1 MLAGTFAVAV
11 VLHLLQQLA
20 EKLSVIV
27 VAQ

>member
-1 MLAGTFAVAV
+1 MLAGTFAAAV
-11 VLHLLQQLA
+11 VLQWLQQLA